1 MSSTGAQFAP
11 QPPDAGVPK
20 NRSALS
26 HLLHALNQPLT
37 GLQCSLELALVG
49 PRLEHQYIRTMR
61 EGLEL
66 TSRMRLLVEAI
77 RELADA
83 PQRDGDE
90 IEPVALDALLRDAAE
105 DLLPVAETKGVRI
118 LVVSP
123 APLPVAADRRAVATL
138 LFRLL
143 GSALSLAREGSQLRL
158 VAEVEAERA
167 HLRVSWNPGP
177 LPKHSP
183 YSRQELGLIIAQAG
197 WERAGAEWARTREG
211 TTETCSLS
219 MPLAS
224 PTSAHDPAELRA
236 ER

>member
-1 MSSTGAQFAP
+1 MSGTGPQFAP
-11 QPPDAGVPK
+11 QPPDAGLPK
-20 NRSALS
+20 SRSALS

-49 PRLEHQYIRTMR
+49 PRLEHQYIHTMR

-90 IEPVALDALLRDAAE
+90 IEPLELDALLRDAAE
-105 DLLPVAETKGVRI
+105 DLLPAAETKGVRI

-143 GSALSLAREGSQLRL
+143 ESALSLAREGSEVRIA
-158 VAEVEAERA
+158 AEAEAERA
-167 HLRVSWNPGP
+167 HLGVSWNPGP
-177 LPKHSP
+177 LPEHSP
-183 YSRQELGLIIAQAG
+183 FSRQELGLVIAQTG

-211 TTETCSLS
+211 TTETCSIS
-219 MPLAS
+219 MPLAF
-224 PTSAHDPAELRA
+224 SAAAPDRA